1 MLGNPAPSLGRP
13 ERYAMNLLA
22 GLIALAT
29 ALGYV
34 GVLAFDVN
42 LVPLWIVIL
51 IGVAAMVMS
60 FVETVRGDTADR

>member
-1 MLGNPAPSLGRP
+1 
-13 ERYAMNLLA
+13 MNLLA